1 MAKRRNSG
9 IVAGPGVRGQRC
21 VDAALAW
28 GWPEQ
33 FVTKRKPTVAMPL
46 LNRIITFAETLGVAR
61 ADFVKQLGLEPD
73 ALADF
78 DSRVAHTVVDR
89 AWALGAALTRDD
101 AFGLHLGERSPLGTF
116 DLFDLRFANSET
128 VHDAIRQLAR
138 YQRLIG
144 EGAQM
149 RVAIE
154 GDLARLALH
163 EIDPAEYTQRHE
175 MECLF
180 ALGLGRVRWVTRR
193 PIEVVEVAFR
203 HGPPKDTSEH
213 RRFFRAP
220 IVFGAARNEIVVP
233 VETLRLPTIGATPAV
248 AAVIDRYATRLL
260 GELPELQL
268 DVSERTQ
275 QVIREIL
282 KGVRPTIASVARRM
296 GMSGRTLQRSLGRE
310 GTEFQVL
317 LEQVQFEAAK
327 KLLTIASS
335 STDEIAFLL
344 GFSDRTTFHRAFRR
358 WSGTTPG
365 EFRKEAIRP

>member
-1 MAKRRNSG
+1 MCVGSAASTLSWPRG
-9 IVAGPGVRGQRC
+9 GPEP
-21 VDAALAW
+21 L
-28 GWPEQ
+28 
-33 FVTKRKPTVAMPL
+33 VTKRKPTVAMPL
-46 LNRIITFAETLGVAR
+46 LNRIITFAETLGVPR
-61 ADFVKQLGLEPD
+61 ASFVEQLGLEPD

-78 DSRVAHTVVDR
+78 DSRVAHAVVDR
-89 AWALGAALTRDD
+89 AWALGATLTGDD
-101 AFGLHLGERSPLGTF
+101 AFGLHLGERSPLGAF

-149 RVAIE
+149 RVTVEA
-154 GDLARLALH
+154 DVARIGLH
-163 EIDPAEYTQRHE
+163 ELDPAHYTQRHE

-180 ALGLGRVRWVTRR
+180 ALGLARVRWVTRR
-193 PIEVVEVAFR
+193 PIEVIEVAFR
-203 HGPPKDTSEH
+203 HGPPEDTREY

-220 IVFGAARNEIVVP
+220 IVFGAARSEIVVP
-233 VETLRLPTIGATPAV
+233 AETLLLPTIGATPGV
-248 AAVIDRYATRLL
+248 AAVIDRFATRLL
-260 GELPELQL
+260 SELPELQL
-268 DVSERTQ
+268 DVSERAQ

-282 KGVRPTIASVARRM
+282 KGVRPTITSVARRM

-310 GTEFQVL
+310 GTEFQAL

-327 KLLTIASS
+327 RLLALDSS
-335 STDEIAFLL
+335 STDEIAFVL

-365 EFRKEAIRP
+365 EFRKDATRH